1 MALYRH
7 GPGSLPWLE
16 AGVGDG
22 WLEGIGQG
30 CGQGC
35 DKVAMFWSGML
46 KVHAALGSPDYKSGK
61 RLS

>member
-7 GPGSLPWLE
+7 GLGSLPWLE

-35 DKVAMFWSGML
+35 DEVAMFG
-46 KVHAALGSPDYKSGK
+46 VVC
-61 RLS
+61 